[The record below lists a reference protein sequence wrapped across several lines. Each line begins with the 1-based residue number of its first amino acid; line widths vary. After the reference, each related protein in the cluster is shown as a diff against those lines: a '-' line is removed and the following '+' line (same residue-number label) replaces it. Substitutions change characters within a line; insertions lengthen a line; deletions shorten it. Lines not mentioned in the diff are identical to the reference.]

1 MQTAAVLWAVAA
13 VAAAVGMGVIVRT
26 RWLQSRTLE
35 KCIALSILLH
45 AVLAVACL
53 FIGSSLPASR
63 GSLDEGPMTM
73 LMVLDEPAAE
83 ATPAGADAAPPR
95 DIAAAPALVPV
106 TDAAASPA
114 PPADVVPLLEPL
126 ANAVVDVA
134 DEDASRLDPVTES
147 VAATD
152 TAEQTTTAAVP
163 TPVAPS
169 PRPVPPLYADRCGG
183 RRAAAAAARG
193 GSADTERA
201 VQAALGWLAAVQ
213 EPDGRWNAARH
224 GAGRGRQAAGQHDS
238 SVGGRSDHGVTALAL
253 LAFLGAGST
262 HQDGAYA
269 PVVERGI
276 RFLVG
281 RQRADGSLAG
291 DAEFFAALY
300 CHGMATLALAEC
312 SAMSGDAALRP
323 PLERAVQHTLATQHP
338 VTGGW
343 RYAAGD
349 RGDTSQLGWQ
359 VMALT
364 SARQAGVSSTAHAET
379 LARGFLTGVSSG
391 AAGGLASYRPRE
403 RPNQAMTAEALV
415 CRLFLGLST
424 DHPVA
429 REAIDFVGRTPPAS
443 AEVNIYTWYYATLAS
458 FHMGGPQW
466 ERWNVALQAALLPL
480 QRHDPGPL
488 AGSWDPD
495 GVWGGHGGRVYST
508 ALSALTLEVYYR
520 HQPLFMQGARWAE
533 FPR

>member
-1 MQTAAVLWAVAA
+1 MQTAAVLWAITA

-26 RWLQSRTLE
+26 RWLQSRTFE

-45 AVLAVACL
+45 AVLAVACV
-53 FIGSSLPASR
+53 FIGGSLPASR
-63 GSLDEGPMTM
+63 GSHDEGPMTM
-73 LMVLDEPAAE
+73 LMVLEEPAS
-83 ATPAGADAAPPR
+83 
-95 DIAAAPALVPV
+95 AAATEAAASTVSEAAADDVSPPLKAVAAVAALVPMTEAV
-106 TDAAASPA
+106 PSPG
-114 PPADVVPLLEPL
+114 PPADVVPLLEPAAGVEKAVEGAAAEQAAD
-126 ANAVVDVA
+126 ANAPA
-134 DEDASRLDPVTES
+134 PAGP
-147 VAATD
+147 
-152 TAEQTTTAAVP
+152 P
-163 TPVAPS
+163 T
-169 PRPVPPLYADRCGG
+169 RTVPPLYANRLGE

-201 VQAALGWLAAVQ
+201 VQAALAWLAAVQ
-213 EPDGRWNAARH
+213 EADGHWDAARH
-224 GAGRGRQAAGQHDS
+224 GAGRGRQAAGQHDPA
-238 SVGGRSDHGVTALAL
+238 VGGRSDHGVTALAV

-262 HQDGAYA
+262 HQEGSYA
-269 PVVERGI
+269 PVVARGI
-276 RFLVG
+276 RFLTG

-312 SAMSGDAALRP
+312 SGLSGDAALRP
-323 PLERAVQHTLATQHP
+323 PLELAVRYTLATQHP

-364 SARQAGVSSTAHAET
+364 SARQAGIGGTAHAEA
-379 LARGFLTGVSSG
+379 LARGFLAGVSSG
-391 AAGGLASYRPRE
+391 TAGGLGSYRPRE

-424 DHPVA
+424 DHPTS
-429 REAIDFVGRTPPAS
+429 REAIDFVGRTLPDRAGL
-443 AEVNIYTWYYATLAS
+443 NIYTWYYATLAS

-466 ERWNVALQAALLPL
+466 DRWNVALQAAIVPL
-480 QRHDPGPL
+480 QRQEPGPL

-495 GVWGGHGGRVYST
+495 GVWGGHGGRIYAT
-508 ALSALTLEVYYR
+508 ALSALSLEVYYR
-520 HQPLFMQGARWAE
+520 HQPMFMQGTRVAE
-533 FPR
+533 FPQ

>member
-1 MQTAAVLWAVAA
+1 MQTASLLWAVAA

-26 RWLQSRTLE
+26 RWLQSRTFE

-53 FIGSSLPASR
+53 FIGGSLPTSR
-63 GSLDEGPMTM
+63 GSLDEGPLTM
-73 LMVLDEPAAE
+73 RMVLDEPAAE
-83 ATPAGADAAPPR
+83 ADAAAAPAPAAAPP
-95 DIAAAPALVPV
+95 PALVPV
-106 TDAAASPA
+106 TAAAEPAA
-114 PPADVVPLLEPL
+114 PPADAVPLLEP
-126 ANAVVDVA
+126 V
-134 DEDASRLDPVTES
+134 LDPV
-147 VAATD
+147 AAGVGALVD
-152 TAEQTTTAAVP
+152 ADGEQAAVETAAA
-163 TPVAPS
+163 AP
-169 PRPVPPLYADRCGG
+169 PPPARTVPPLYADRLGE

-201 VQAALGWLAAVQ
+201 VQAALAWLAAAQ
-213 EPDGRWNAARH
+213 EPDGRWDAARH
-224 GAGRGRQAAGQHDS
+224 GAGRGRHGGGQHDPA
-238 SVGGRSDHGVTALAL
+238 VGGRSDHGVTALAL

-262 HQDGAYA
+262 HQDGPYA
-269 PVVERGI
+269 PVVERGL

-312 SAMSGDAALRP
+312 CGLSGDAALRP
-323 PLERAVQHTLATQHP
+323 PLERAVRHTLALQHP

-359 VMALT
+359 VMALA
-364 SARQAGVSSTAHAET
+364 SARQAGVGSTAAAEA
-379 LARGFLTGVSSG
+379 LARHFLTGVSSG
-391 AAGGLASYRPRE
+391 GAGGLASYRPRE

-415 CRLFLGLST
+415 CRLFLGLPA

-443 AEVNIYTWYYATLAS
+443 SGYNIYTWYYATLAS
-458 FHMGGPQW
+458 FHVGGPQW
-466 ERWNVALQAALLPL
+466 DRWNVALRAALVPL
-480 QRHDPGPL
+480 QRHGPGPL

-495 GVWGGHGGRVYST
+495 GVWGGHGGRVYAT

-520 HQPLFMQGARWAE
+520 HQPLFMQGSRWAE

>member
-1 MQTAAVLWAVAA
+1 MQTATVLWAVAA
-13 VAAAVGMGVIVRT
+13 VAAALGMAVIIHT
-26 RWLQSRTLE
+26 RWLQSRTFE
-35 KCIALSILLH
+35 KCVALSILLH

-53 FIGSSLPASR
+53 FIGGSLPASR

-73 LMVLDEPAAE
+73 FMVLDEPAA
-83 ATPAGADAAPPR
+83 AAAPADAGGSPPQ
-95 DIAAAPALVPV
+95 DVAATPALVPV
-106 TDAAASPA
+106 IDAAASSA
-114 PPADVVPLLEPL
+114 PPADVVPLLELP
-126 ANAVVDVA
+126 AGAVLDVA
-134 DEDASRLDPVTES
+134 GER
-147 VAATD
+147 VAAADDAAEQD
-152 TAEQTTTAAVP
+152 TAAAAPTAVATP
-163 TPVAPS
+163 T
-169 PRPVPPLYADRCGG
+169 RPVPPLYADRIGS

-201 VQAALGWLAAVQ
+201 VQAGLAWLATVQ
-213 EPDGRWNAARH
+213 EPDGRWSAARH
-224 GAGRGRQAAGQHDS
+224 GAGRGRQAAGQHDP
-238 SVGGRSDHGVTALAL
+238 SVGGRSDHGVTALAV

-262 HQDGAYA
+262 HQEGPYA
-269 PVVERGI
+269 QVVERGI
-276 RFLVG
+276 RFLTG

-312 SAMSGDAALRP
+312 CALSLDAALRP
-323 PLERAVQHTLATQHP
+323 PLERAVQYTLATQHP

-364 SARQAGVSSTAHAET
+364 SARQAGSGGTAHAES
-379 LARGFLTGVSSG
+379 LARGFLTEVSSG

-424 DHPVA
+424 DHPAA
-429 REAIDFVGRTPPAS
+429 REAIDFVGRTPPAT
-443 AEVNIYTWYYATLAS
+443 ADVNIYTWYYATLAS

-466 ERWNVALQAALLPL
+466 DRWNVALQAALVPL
-480 QRHDPGPL
+480 QRRDPGPL

-508 ALSALTLEVYYR
+508 ALSTLTLEVYYR
-520 HQPLFMQGARWAE
+520 YQPLFMKTARWAE